1 MATTPTLFSSPSRLP
16 ELARLRLVEALNARL
31 ADGIDL
37 YTQIKV
43 AHWNIK
49 GAHFVH
55 LHPFFDEL
63 AAAAAEVNDSVAE
76 RLVVL
81 GGRAFGTAR
90 HVAGASSLAEYPQET
105 TRDLDHVRLLVDRIE
120 AYLVGVRAA
129 RALADELGDDDTSDL
144 LTGVARDFEKHGW
157 FLRATLEG

>member
-1 MATTPTLFSSPSRLP
+1 MSTTSLFASPSRLP
-16 ELARLRLVEALNARL
+16 VASRARLVEALNARL
-31 ADGIDL
+31 ADGMDL

-49 GAHFVH
+49 GPHFAH
-55 LHPFFDEL
+55 LHPLFDTF
-63 AAAAAEVNDSVAE
+63 ADAIADHNDDVAE

-90 HVAGASSLAEYPQET
+90 HVAAASSLTEYPQET
-105 TRDLDHVRLLVDRIE
+105 VRDLEHVRLLAERIE

-129 RALADELGDDDTSDL
+129 RAVSDELGDDDTSDL